1 MTGLQTLRE
10 QFFRVGWMLP
20 TLVPVAG
27 MAGRAMG
34 NILFFSY
41 LLWALLALRPRDWWL
56 PPRLRLVYGVLVV
69 LCLLSVLPAQ
79 QPGETLHFW
88 FRWLAY
94 LLVLPITLSVLR
106 RRELDLPSLE
116 NLLAFATSAALAIFL
131 YRLSVGLW
139 KGEPF
144 TINSMALAY
153 QFPFLLAWLLW
164 RGGLALPVRALFIA
178 LAALGMVGLFLADS
192 STEVLAALVG
202 ALVLVAVRS
211 GTGKWVLVGIVLL
224 VSLVLAVELLPK
236 LAQLQLSDWEQLLDT
251 WSSRR
256 TTMWLR
262 ALENPPE
269 NLWLGVGM
277 GNGQFAWPVS
287 SVGVKGFHNFLFDA
301 WYETGLLGLAALL
314 LFLLMLA
321 GPVVAALR
329 TATDAVRRQ
338 SAPWQASV
346 AAILV
351 AASLDHSYASVSF
364 AMLMM
369 FEAAVLWALVGRVP
383 VTSKNSVR

>member
-1 MTGLQTLRE
+1 MLQTLRE
-10 QFFRVGWMLP
+10 YFFRVGWMLP
-20 TLVPVAG
+20 ALVPVAG
-27 MAGRAMG
+27 MAGRALG
-34 NILFFSY
+34 NVLFFSY
-41 LLWALLALRPRDWWL
+41 LLWALFALRPRDWWL
-56 PPRLRLVYGVLVV
+56 PPRLRLVYIALVV
-69 LCLLSVLPAQ
+69 LCLLSVWPAQ

-94 LLVLPITLSVLR
+94 MLVLPITLSVLR
-106 RRELDLPSLE
+106 QRELDLPSLG
-116 NLLAFATSAALAIFL
+116 NLLAFATSVALAIFL
-131 YRLSVGLW
+131 YRLSVDLW

-153 QFPFLLAWLLW
+153 QFPFLLAWLW
-164 RGGLALPVRALFIA
+164 RGGLALPLRGLFIA
-178 LAALGMVGLFLADS
+178 LAALGMIGLFLADS
-192 STEVLAALVG
+192 STEVLATLVG
-202 ALVLVAVRS
+202 ALVLAAVRS
-211 GTGKWVLVGIVLL
+211 GRGKRVLL
-224 VSLVLAVELLPK
+224 GVLLLVPLVLAVELLPK
-236 LAQLQLSDWEQLLDT
+236 ISQLQLSDWEQLLDT

-262 ALENPPE
+262 ALESPPE

-314 LFLLMLA
+314 VFLVTLA
-321 GPVVAALR
+321 WPVVAALR
-329 TATDAVRRQ
+329 SATDEVRRQ

-369 FEAAVLWALVGRVP
+369 FEAAVLWALAGQVP
-383 VTSKNSVR
+383 VISRNSAR